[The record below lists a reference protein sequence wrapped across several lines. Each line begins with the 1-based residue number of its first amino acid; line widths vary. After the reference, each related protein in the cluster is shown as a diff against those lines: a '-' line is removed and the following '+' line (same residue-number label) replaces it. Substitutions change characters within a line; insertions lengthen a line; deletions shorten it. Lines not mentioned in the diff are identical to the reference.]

1 MASRAK
7 NFPFQSLHIEIP
19 QNILADQS
27 YSHIL
32 VSASRCRKSIF
43 LYMACFEP
51 TQPKYN
57 ADVHS
62 LYTKFQISTI
72 KTEQMMAKSL
82 YGLKLV
88 SWRGLNGNSPYVHRI
103 GSNVK
108 CHFIPYCTHASK
120 APEPKIGV
128 GDP

>member
-1 MASRAK
+1 
-7 NFPFQSLHIEIP
+7 
-19 QNILADQS
+19 
-27 YSHIL
+27 
-32 VSASRCRKSIF
+32 
-43 LYMACFEP
+43 
-51 TQPKYN
+51 
-57 ADVHS
+57 
-62 LYTKFQISTI
+62 
-72 KTEQMMAKSL
+72 MAKSL

>member
-1 MASRAK
+1 
-7 NFPFQSLHIEIP
+7 
-19 QNILADQS
+19 
-27 YSHIL
+27 
-32 VSASRCRKSIF
+32 
-43 LYMACFEP
+43 MACFEP

-72 KTEQMMAKSL
+72 KTEQMTAKSL

-88 SWRGLNGNSPYVHRI
+88 SWRGLNVNSPYVHRI